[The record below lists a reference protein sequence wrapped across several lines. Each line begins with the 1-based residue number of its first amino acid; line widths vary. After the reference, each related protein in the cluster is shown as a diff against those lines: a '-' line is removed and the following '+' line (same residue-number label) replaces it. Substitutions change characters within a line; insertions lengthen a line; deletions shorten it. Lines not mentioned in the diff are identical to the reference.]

1 MVEVQQLLDVE
12 RCMVFL
18 RDEPCETVSEYEAD
32 IISSWLFY
40 IKVNLV
46 SLTLPRYWGWKAPS
60 QKINSQSG
68 N

>member
-32 IISSWLFY
+32 IISS
-40 IKVNLV
+40 
-46 SLTLPRYWGWKAPS
+46 
-60 QKINSQSG
+60 
-68 N
+68 